1 MERAKQIDMGELG
14 RHLFAKIMK
23 ATATDGTYSEI
34 MQHCAKTQ
42 DKYTDESFPPNETS
56 LINDWE
62 EEEVQDKVRLWRQ
75 FEWLR
80 ANEIEELNDDE
91 GKLSVF

>member
-1 MERAKQIDMGELG
+1 MGELG

-23 ATATDGTYSEI
+23 ATASDGTYSEI
-34 MQHCAKTQ
+34 MKETVKSQA
-42 DKYTDESFPPNETS
+42 KYTDESFPPNETS

-62 EEEVQDKVRLWRQ
+62 EDEVQDKVRLWRQ
-75 FEWLR
+75 FEWIR
-80 ANEIEELNDDE
+80 ATEIEELNDEE